1 MRIFKKDLGM
11 WKNELKTPFGA
22 VHIFQ
27 NGQPVHFLAVPFD
40 YGIYLADGTRKVPQ
54 GLYRLYPDKDSLRK
68 GDILLCKFDSGQL
81 RNDGGGEYMV
91 NIVGTYNG
99 HTIGMGAPDSE
110 DIERHYTQRERVLPY
125 KTWGETARGFE
136 IHIIDT
142 PKERPCEKSF
152 EELCFIVAWE
162 PGTTDEAWNLISFVT
177 T

>member
-1 MRIFKKDLGM
+1 M

-40 YGIYLADGTRKVPQ
+40 YGIYLADGTQKVPQ
-54 GLYRLYPDKDSLRK
+54 GLYRLYPDRDSLRK

-110 DIERHYTQRERVLPY
+110 DIERQ
-125 KTWGETARGFE
+125 TARGFE

-142 PKERPCEKSF
+142 PTKYPCEKSF